1 MKAFA
6 PDLLPAVQLM
16 SLVLMSLVAVDPAG
30 EASNAPLASSTLLV
44 DNEGNKS
51 RYSPEDGEELGSV
64 TMSISPG
71 GLGSPGQWQRLT
83 NLNHVYT
90 RSDWVSKEAI
100 IRSNLSIRHFNVTRD
115 DAQMGE

>member
-1 MKAFA
+1 
-6 PDLLPAVQLM
+6 M

-30 EASNAPLASSTLLV
+30 EASNAPLA
-44 DNEGNKS
+44 
-51 RYSPEDGEELGSV
+51 EDGEELGSV